1 MHGNMGGCL
10 GGFLI
15 KFSFLMSELRRRNV
29 VKNALLYLATSW
41 LLLQTA
47 EVLFPALR
55 IETWAFPLLIGLLT
69 LFFLPALIF
78 SWVYE
83 LTPEGLK
90 LEKEIDKSAQDED
103 GSQDKIASGIKI
115 DRVIVVLLMVAISAV
130 AFDRLVPETMAV
142 NLGDEGEAG
151 GKSRDGLISA
161 QSVHEGA
168 PVPEDGSIAVL
179 SFTTFGDEPGT
190 ESYGD
195 SVSEQVLN
203 LLAHTQDLKVRSRS
217 SSFVFRGQNLS
228 TLQLGQALDVANLVE
243 GSVHYF
249 DGQIRIT
256 AQLVDTASDR
266 ILWSETYDRPLANLL
281 HVQSQ
286 IAAEIAAAVK
296 KTLLTGAQA
305 SLSCKQF

>member
-1 MHGNMGGCL
+1 
-10 GGFLI
+10 
-15 KFSFLMSELRRRNV
+15 
-29 VKNALLYLATSW
+29 
-41 LLLQTA
+41 
-47 EVLFPALR
+47 
-55 IETWAFPLLIGLLT
+55 
-69 LFFLPALIF
+69 
-78 SWVYE
+78 
-83 LTPEGLK
+83 
-90 LEKEIDKSAQDED
+90 
-103 GSQDKIASGIKI
+103 
-115 DRVIVVLLMVAISAV
+115 
-130 AFDRLVPETMAV
+130 MAV

-266 ILWSETYDRPLANLL
+266 MLANLL